1 MATITDWRNLA
12 TALNNIKTNR
22 NGTPGRASTTTENA
36 NSTSDVPLTI
46 ITSMDL
52 LARNIDDNDHTRFGF
67 SSYNSS
73 ISTDNYYSSMDIKLN
88 LLQKKIITGTYC
100 SANTTCNPNT
110 ITSCNP
116 NTHTG
121 SKSCGYSC
129 GCQSQCGHT
138 SSSCC
143 HGNCGCDT
151 VETNPN
157 NPPSCSC
164 QAQCGY
170 SSGSC
175 CDGNC
180 SDSCCDGNCSC
191 DTVCTFTSCS
201 HCNPYSGCSHTC
213 SCFNV
218 CTCVFV

>member
-12 TALNNIKTNR
+12 TALNNIKANR
-22 NGTPGRASTTTENA
+22 NSTPGRASTTIANA
-36 NSTSDVPLTI
+36 NTTSGDPLTI
-46 ITSMDL
+46 IASMDS
-52 LARNIDDNDHTRFGF
+52 LANNIDANDKTKFGF

-88 LLQKKIITGTYC
+88 LLQKKIVTGTYC

-110 ITSCNP
+110 ITSCKP
-116 NTHTG
+116 NTL
-121 SKSCGYSC
+121 SCSC
-129 GCQSQCGHT
+129 QSQCNHSCSCQSQCGYTPHT
-138 SSSCC
+138 CC
-143 HGNCGCDT
+143 EMVCNCQAVYGTGGVYCSCDT
-151 VETNPN
+151 D
-157 NPPSCSC
+157 
-164 QAQCGY
+164 CGY
-170 SSGSC
+170 SPGSC

-180 SDSCCDGNCSC
+180 SDSCCYGDCSC